1 MNQPAG
7 QRVFVLI
14 PTHTTRHL
22 AACLASLAHQTRLP
36 DGVVLTCDTDLPEIA
51 ALARDWWPKV
61 CQRAGVQVPFW
72 HAMRPHQGQPRLNQV
87 RNNGLRALI
96 GWAGA
101 ASNDLVVVLDG
112 DTMLEPRA
120 VEKHAALRDA
130 GAELI
135 IPFRIMLSEQATAAL
150 TPESLLAGGVPETL
164 LTPEDAAALAKR
176 NARYL
181 RQMFFRFFGI
191 GKPQKPKIIGG
202 HHAATVGLLQRVN
215 GFDEQYTGYGCD
227 DDDLSRRINLLR
239 PRARARIAVRYI
251 MSYHLWHPTRAAGKP
266 AEFSGFARFSQPG
279 LPLQAERGI
288 INAMPQPEVSVMS
301 L

>member
-1 MNQPAG
+1 MDQPAG

-22 AACLASLAHQTRLP
+22 AACLASLAHQSRLP
-36 DGVVLTCDTDLPEIA
+36 DGVVLTCDNDLPEIT
-51 ALARDWWPKV
+51 ALVREWWPKV
-61 CQRAGVQVPFW
+61 VNRAAGRMPFW
-72 HAMRPHQGQPRLNQV
+72 HANRPHQGQPRLNQV

-101 ASNDLVVVLDG
+101 VDSDLVIVLDG

-120 VEKHAALRDA
+120 AEKHAALRDA
-130 GAELI
+130 GAELV
-135 IPFRIMLSEQATAAL
+135 IPFRVMLGEGVTAGLMPEAL
-150 TPESLLAGGVPETL
+150 LDSGLPETL
-164 LTPEDAAALAKR
+164 LTADDVAALR
-176 NARYL
+176 QRHGRYL
-181 RQMFFRFFGI
+181 RQVFLRYFGI

-202 HHAATVGLLQRVN
+202 HHAATIGLLQRVN
-215 GFDEQYTGYGCD
+215 GFDEQYTGYGFD

-239 PRARARIAVRYI
+239 PRARVRIAVRDI

-266 AEFSGFARFSQPG
+266 AEFSGFARFSQQG
-279 LPLQAERGI
+279 LPLRAERGI
-288 INAMPQPEVSVMS
+288 LNPMPQPEVSVMQ